1 MEMDQNMATNLTLTL
16 LVGWKVNCNNAEAVI
31 QRVTLF
37 DYSFSSKSMD
47 CVGEK

>member
-1 MEMDQNMATNLTLTL
+1 MEMDQDMGTNLKITLS
-16 LVGWKVNCNNAEAVI
+16 VGWTVSCNNVGAAI
-31 QRVTLF
+31 QTVTLF